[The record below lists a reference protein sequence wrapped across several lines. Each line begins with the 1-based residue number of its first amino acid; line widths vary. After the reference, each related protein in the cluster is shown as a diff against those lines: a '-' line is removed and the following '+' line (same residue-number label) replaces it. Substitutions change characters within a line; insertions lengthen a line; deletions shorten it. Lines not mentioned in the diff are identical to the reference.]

1 MRQAALN
8 IDTCCLN
15 RNSSTAILIVDKA
28 DDMPAEAIRHF
39 REKGLSLEKVASREQ
54 ALQCLAQRPYA
65 LAIIDSSADDREGMD
80 LLENMRDQSP
90 DLAVVI
96 TTATATVRHAVEA
109 MQRGAV
115 DYLMKP
121 LGAEMLE
128 TCVLHLLN
136 GKTQQPQL
144 RLEAQS
150 EDENPFITDS
160 PAVKQILDTARAVA
174 GSQATVLITGE
185 SGTGKEVLAAYIHR
199 YSGHNKAPY
208 VAVNCAAL
216 PDTLMESELFG
227 YEKGAFTGAL
237 SRKDGKFEQA
247 GEGTL
252 VLDEISE
259 MPLALQAKL
268 LRVLQER
275 RIDRIGSDRQVPF
288 NAQVIAIS
296 NRDLNELVRTGQ
308 MREDLYYR
316 IHVIPLHLPPL
327 RERRE
332 DIPLLVRHFLKHFS
346 HRYQRNAPEIDADTM
361 TALTGHDWKG
371 NIRELE
377 NTIERAVLIGN
388 LSGIGGQ
395 DRELNQTIEDRGAPL
410 SIRAGLSVKVV
421 EEALIKKTLHEVNDH
436 RERAA
441 QMLGISVRTLRN
453 KLREYKQR
461 TEALGKDSTR

>member
-39 REKGLSLEKVASREQ
+39 REKGVSLEKVASREQ

-174 GSQATVLITGE
+174 GSQATYPPA
-185 SGTGKEVLAAYIHR
+185 SRNAAAAVTPSDGPQIVGSQAANIVPRTHDVYI
-199 YSGHNKAPY
+199 
-208 VAVNCAAL
+208 
-216 PDTLMESELFG
+216 
-227 YEKGAFTGAL
+227 
-237 SRKDGKFEQA
+237 
-247 GEGTL
+247 
-252 VLDEISE
+252 
-259 MPLALQAKL
+259 
-268 LRVLQER
+268 
-275 RIDRIGSDRQVPF
+275 SDAQVP
-288 NAQVIAIS
+288 
-296 NRDLNELVRTGQ
+296 
-308 MREDLYYR
+308 Y
-316 IHVIPLHLPPL
+316 
-327 RERRE
+327 
-332 DIPLLVRHFLKHFS
+332 FS
-346 HRYQRNAPEIDADTM
+346 F
-361 TALTGHDWKG
+361 
-371 NIRELE
+371 
-377 NTIERAVLIGN
+377 RA
-388 LSGIGGQ
+388 
-395 DRELNQTIEDRGAPL
+395 
-410 SIRAGLSVKVV
+410 
-421 EEALIKKTLHEVNDH
+421 
-436 RERAA
+436 
-441 QMLGISVRTLRN
+441 
-453 KLREYKQR
+453 
-461 TEALGKDSTR
+461 